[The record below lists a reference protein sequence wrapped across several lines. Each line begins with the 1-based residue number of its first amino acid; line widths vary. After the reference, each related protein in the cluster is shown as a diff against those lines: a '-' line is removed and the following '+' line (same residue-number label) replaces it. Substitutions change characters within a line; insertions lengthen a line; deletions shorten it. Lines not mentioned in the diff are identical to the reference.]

1 MVATELPAGA
11 PMAPEALAK
20 STLIRTLADV
30 LGDFSDLVAKQIQL
44 ARAEISANISNGIL
58 SSIWLGLAALLF
70 LLSGVLVLEAA
81 VFAIAS
87 AGIALYWACLMVAA
101 VLAAIG
107 GGVLLYARSAAR
119 DTLTPSHSIRQMNK
133 DISAAEGAPR
143 MNRDQ
148 EADIYGQAADWLVG
162 TAKRNPE
169 ALLVLAAG
177 CALLLRGGGR
187 SRRNIAATIIG
198 VMIIAADYRGKGYVE
213 EATRAAGKAT
223 QLASDAAGAAAQ
235 YATDIK
241 DRVVEAAGTYAS
253 SAAETARSYAST
265 VADYASD
272 AGRGVVS
279 QTSRLA
285 DQASNLADQAGSAIG
300 SGAGSVMR
308 EQPLAV
314 AVLGVAAGAAIA
326 AFFPST
332 DIEQRTLRP
341 ARDAVADAAA
351 RLGENLKEAAGEAGE
366 RLQQS
371 AADRGLSIDGVKQ
384 MAKEVGETFT
394 NKMSGKPEE
403 PKRPSPAS
411 AAREV
416 QVCLQQP
423 NDPRNIMTS
432 GELNRLEREVEEAR
446 HRLTADL
453 DRLRAPDTFSSFKDD
468 LVSEAR
474 NAKDEWIG
482 KTRMRRRT
490 ARSA

>member
-1 MVATELPAGA
+1 
-11 PMAPEALAK
+11 
-20 STLIRTLADV
+20 
-30 LGDFSDLVAKQIQL
+30 
-44 ARAEISANISNGIL
+44 
-58 SSIWLGLAALLF
+58 
-70 LLSGVLVLEAA
+70 
-81 VFAIAS
+81 
-87 AGIALYWACLMVAA
+87 
-101 VLAAIG
+101 
-107 GGVLLYARSAAR
+107 
-119 DTLTPSHSIRQMNK
+119 MNCY
-133 DISAAEGAPR
+133 
-143 MNRDQ
+143 Q
-148 EADIYGQAADWLVG
+148 EADIYGQATDWLVR

-177 CALLLRGGGR
+177 CALLLRGGGKV
-187 SRRNIAATIIG
+187 SPEYRRNDSWSDDRRG
-198 VMIIAADYRGKGYVE
+198 DYRGKGYVE
-213 EATRAAGKAT
+213 DATRAVGKAT
-223 QLASDAAGAAAQ
+223 ESASDAAGAAAQ
-235 YATDIK
+235 YATDVK

-366 RLQQS
+366 RLTQS
-371 AADRGLSIDGVKQ
+371 AADRGLSVEGVKQ

-403 PKRPSPAS
+403 PRRPSSASAAQGSSNSPAS
-411 AAREV
+411 NPTTRG
-416 QVCLQQP
+416 
-423 NDPRNIMTS
+423 TS
-432 GELNRLEREVEEAR
+432 
-446 HRLTADL
+446 
-453 DRLRAPDTFSSFKDD
+453 
-468 LVSEAR
+468 
-474 NAKDEWIG
+474 
-482 KTRMRRRT
+482 
-490 ARSA
+490 